1 MYSVYIF
8 IYILHIYIYTN
19 KLIYTI
25 SNYIKL
31 IYIMFTTNLFII
43 IADIQHTDPR
53 VEVVLWVII
62 TIVVPVRVIAHA
74 VPLLLEPRE
83 MLSHLFHVLLVPNSV
98 HCEVGGQCYFTVT
111 VGSGSHLVAC

>member
-19 KLIYTI
+19 KLLYTI
-25 SNYIKL
+25 SNYIK

-43 IADIQHTDPR
+43 IADIRHTDPR

-62 TIVVPVRVIAHA
+62 TIVVPVRVIAH
-74 VPLLLEPRE
+74 
-83 MLSHLFHVLLVPNSV
+83 
-98 HCEVGGQCYFTVT
+98 
-111 VGSGSHLVAC
+111 